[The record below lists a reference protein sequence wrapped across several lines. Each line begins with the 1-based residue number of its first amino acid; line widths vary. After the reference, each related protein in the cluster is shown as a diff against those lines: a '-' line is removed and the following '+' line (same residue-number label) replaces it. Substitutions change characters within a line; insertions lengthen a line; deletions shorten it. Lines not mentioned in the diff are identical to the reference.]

1 MQELHKRLGILEQR
15 TSKCKKTLNLYTE
28 RYTKTNS
35 KWIADLNVKAK
46 TVQLLEENKVDNLC
60 DNGVGKYVLRQ
71 GKKAQTMKEKV
82 N

>member
-1 MQELHKRLGILEQR
+1 M
-15 TSKCKKTLNLYTE
+15 YTE